1 MAVIGAGAGGATAAY
16 CLAKAGLEVDVY
28 EASGAVGGL
37 ARSVGLWGQSV
48 GIGPQHFFSAD
59 PRVNELWLEVV
70 GGDFEM
76 VEPVVGSHPAPAALC
91 PPTLT
96 GLADAAST
104 GQAAPRSRR
113 RSVDAALAAAG
124 SGLGGLLRGVWPR
137 HGRRAAVPEFAHPR
151 HGFGEVY
158 SRMCEFV
165 EKRGGRVHLDTPV
178 AQLVVDDAQVV
189 GVRLNNAV
197 VYEHDH
203 VVSSMPPAVLAG
215 RLPEPPAAVA
225 AAGAGLTRCNTV
237 VVYLLTS
244 GRSVFRET
252 WIDVRDPSLRTG
264 RITNF
269 DNWVPAAK
277 RGELETVVALEYW
290 CSSEHE
296 FWRWE
301 DEQYVALARN
311 ELAATGL
318 VDIDEIL
325 DGVALRVPKSLP
337 VYRESLRRHLDVLE
351 DHLQGLSGLEVIGQ
365 HGPIVRNR
373 QGHGI
378 LMGMLA
384 AQNIVEDAGHDLWAD
399 PAVHA
404 HPATSRITA
413 TGLVY

>member
-1 MAVIGAGAGGATAAY
+1 MRRSVAVIGAGAGGAAAAY

-28 EASGAVGGL
+28 EASGGVGGL

-48 GIGPQHFFSAD
+48 GVGPQHFFSAD

-76 VEPVVGSHPAPAALC
+76 VEPVVGSHPARA
-91 PPTLT
+91 
-96 GLADAAST
+96 
-104 GQAAPRSRR
+104 
-113 RSVDAALAAAG
+113 AAAG

-178 AQLVVDDAQVV
+178 AQLVVDDDRVV
-189 GVRLNNAV
+189 GVRLNNAD

-215 RLPEPPAAVA
+215 RLPAVPAAVA
-225 AAGAGLTRCNTV
+225 AAGAGLTLGNTV

-244 GRSVFRET
+244 GQSVFRDT
-252 WIDVRDPSLRTG
+252 WINVRDPSLRTG

-277 RGELETVVALEYW
+277 RGEPETVVALEYW
-290 CSSEHE
+290 CSGEHE